1 MYQIVKAII
10 ATVGIAVVALCSV
23 IVLSMRSYNAL
34 VSAGVDP
41 KTASAM
47 TVRGSGLRVLIALLG
62 CWLFMCLLYP
72 SLWDKTV
79 KIMIGM
85 IGR

>member
-1 MYQIVKAII
+1 MYQLAKAII
-10 ATVGIAVVALCSV
+10 ATVGIAVVTLCAV
-23 IVLSMRSYNAL
+23 VVLSMRSYNAL
-34 VSAGVDP
+34 VSAGADP
-41 KTASAM
+41 RTASAM
-47 TVRGSGLRVLIALLG
+47 TMRGGGLRTLVALLG
-62 CWLFMCLLYP
+62 GWLFLCLLYP